1 MIWMTLWSFSSVSF
15 ASCNFTSHGC
25 SDVYRFSIQW
35 PPASTGGHLFFWHIA
50 LLNFSPGYI
59 HVCSKGILN
68 LNNYKTNDIQN
79 LKKKK
84 KRKKKKVTFRAAL
97 GNLRSQ
103 SVSDWFCSD
112 SSVSSW
118 QETLWD
124 FVAELCKKYIFRL
137 QVKHTIG
144 CYYILFS
151 VGMNWKK

>member
-1 MIWMTLWSFSSVSF
+1 MPTQSGGTNFVLGKSQWFEWLCGLFPVYPLHCLF

-84 KRKKKKVTFRAAL
+84 KKKSHIQGCSRKLEESISQWLILLWQLCQQLAGDAL
-97 GNLRSQ
+97 G
-103 SVSDWFCSD
+103 FCRRTMQK
-112 SSVSSW
+112 VY
-118 QETLWD
+118 
-124 FVAELCKKYIFRL
+124 F
-137 QVKHTIG
+137 
-144 CYYILFS
+144 
-151 VGMNWKK
+151 